1 MKVLFFANS
10 DWYLYNFRLSLA
22 RYMSDLGHEVVL
34 VSPPG
39 LYSKRLEAL
48 GFRWRSLEMER
59 QSLNLFKELRVI
71 YRLLRIYRSER
82 PDIAHHFTLKC
93 VLYGMFAVSVSR
105 VSSSVNAITG
115 LGHLFTVNSRLSRLL
130 KPLVP
135 LVLKLLFLQKRTR
148 VIVQNRDDYEFV
160 KMSRI
165 IDERELYLIYGS
177 GVNTD
182 LFVPFERE
190 KNRKITILMAT
201 RLLEDK
207 GVKEYLQAAQSL
219 GRRKEEVIFQ
229 LAGERDL
236 GNPSSF
242 TESEVTA
249 WEEEG
254 DVMLLGQVE
263 DMAGLLKRVDI
274 VVLPSYREGLPRIL
288 IEAGA
293 CALPIVTTDVPGC
306 REVVEDG
313 VNGFLV
319 PPRDVVVLSEKI
331 EMLLDSYSLRR
342 KFGEAGREKI
352 LNQFDEGIVLPATAK
367 TYLW

>member
-1 MKVLFFANS
+1 
-10 DWYLYNFRLSLA
+10 
-22 RYMSDLGHEVVL
+22 
-34 VSPPG
+34 
-39 LYSKRLEAL
+39 
-48 GFRWRSLEMER
+48 
-59 QSLNLFKELRVI
+59 
-71 YRLLRIYRSER
+71 
-82 PDIAHHFTLKC
+82 
-93 VLYGMFAVSVSR
+93 
-105 VSSSVNAITG
+105 
-115 LGHLFTVNSRLSRLL
+115 
-130 KPLVP
+130 
-135 LVLKLLFLQKRTR
+135 
-148 VIVQNRDDYEFV
+148 
-160 KMSRI
+160 
-165 IDERELYLIYGS
+165 
-177 GVNTD
+177 
-182 LFVPFERE
+182 
-190 KNRKITILMAT
+190 MAT